1 MIQMVRR
8 KRLAFIFCLA
18 IGALLFGAGA
28 LIRSGKL
35 GLLSEPTAE
44 ASAAYSRREW
54 ERTAVLAH
62 RRLKQAPNDAKA
74 LRLAAR
80 AAAQRDRDES
90 AIAIYSQLNASL
102 METEDYFLMG
112 RALSQTNQID
122 RAIKALEMAR
132 IENPDH
138 SETLDLLCRI
148 YYQTNRYFAAEKVA
162 ERLARQPGWEA
173 RARLMLGNARL
184 ELEDPR
190 GVAEA
195 LERWLDL
202 DPEGQSALPDPRRT
216 YEILLARSL
225 LKSRHPSQARR
236 IVEALLKNGADSEA
250 NWLLSRCY
258 IQERDWSRVE
268 AVLKVDASYRVEH
281 PLEPEP
287 APYVGETRCADC
299 HRAESET
306 LLASHHASTFAR
318 ARDLRRLARPQP
330 NLVDPGNPQ
339 VTHQFSRDGD
349 TVRLETHAGGQVF
362 RAVVDY
368 AFGALDHFTTFVG
381 RDDHDRSF
389 MLRMSAYDSPK
400 ALAWDVASG
409 LPAQPSDQEEYLGKN
424 LVEGDGVRR
433 CLFCHTTNFRAVMN
447 QVGPEAADRAIG
459 CEKCH
464 GPGGH
469 HVLAADAGFHDL
481 AIGSPSKAS
490 PSAINQVCG
499 LCHGFPDP
507 EMLSRSRTDPALLR
521 FQSVTMTW
529 SRCYSESDGKLSC
542 VTCHDPHRDAE
553 TSVAVNETKC
563 LSCHAVDPRQTAATG
578 AAGGTR
584 SSAEDQPAKKSNTS
598 CPVNPTKGCLECH
611 MPRTWQKDTHSF
623 KTDHFIRIRE
633 QAGEVK

>member
-1 MIQMVRR
+1 
-8 KRLAFIFCLA
+8 
-18 IGALLFGAGA
+18 
-28 LIRSGKL
+28 
-35 GLLSEPTAE
+35 
-44 ASAAYSRREW
+44 
-54 ERTAVLAH
+54 
-62 RRLKQAPNDAKA
+62 
-74 LRLAAR
+74 
-80 AAAQRDRDES
+80 
-90 AIAIYSQLNASL
+90 
-102 METEDYFLMG
+102 
-112 RALSQTNQID
+112 
-122 RAIKALEMAR
+122 
-132 IENPDH
+132 
-138 SETLDLLCRI
+138 
-148 YYQTNRYFAAEKVA
+148 
-162 ERLARQPGWEA
+162 
-173 RARLMLGNARL
+173 
-184 ELEDPR
+184 
-190 GVAEA
+190 
-195 LERWLDL
+195 
-202 DPEGQSALPDPRRT
+202 
-216 YEILLARSL
+216 
-225 LKSRHPSQARR
+225 
-236 IVEALLKNGADSEA
+236 
-250 NWLLSRCY
+250 
-258 IQERDWSRVE
+258 
-268 AVLKVDASYRVEH
+268 
-281 PLEPEP
+281 
-287 APYVGETRCADC
+287 
-299 HRAESET
+299 
-306 LLASHHASTFAR
+306 
-318 ARDLRRLARPQP
+318 
-330 NLVDPGNPQ
+330 VDPGNPQ